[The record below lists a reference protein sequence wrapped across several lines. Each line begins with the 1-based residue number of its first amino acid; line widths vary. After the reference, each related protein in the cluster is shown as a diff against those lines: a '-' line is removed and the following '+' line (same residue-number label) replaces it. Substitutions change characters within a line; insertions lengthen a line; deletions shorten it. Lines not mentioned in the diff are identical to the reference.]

1 MDTQKID
8 DKLLMQFFETM
19 VTIRLFEEECRRQA
33 DLGKLRGMHSSIG
46 QEAGPVGICG
56 HLKEGDYILGNH
68 RSHHHCIAKGVDI
81 NEMMA
86 ELLGKSLSLIHI

>member
-1 MDTQKID
+1 VIGLDTQKID

-46 QEAGPVGICG
+46 QEAVPVGI
-56 HLKEGDYILGNH
+56 
-68 RSHHHCIAKGVDI
+68 
-81 NEMMA
+81 
-86 ELLGKSLSLIHI
+86 